1 MTNMQALDVKL
12 MEALSEQQKHYKELE
27 ELHGKLRVKNEEAA
41 PSQSEK
47 TELLAKL
54 RKLRNEKTEITLS
67 MRNRNKQ
74 RKVAKE
80 KQEKK
85 DLQKKVADEKR
96 LEEQERKR
104 QPYSSEIQTCSNL
117 IANLTKLLPRSQL
130 HLVEK
135 EKAKE
140 RKRQP
145 RKKEREEEENKQEES
160 SSEHASPSG
169 EQKSAE
175 QEHAA
180 EHKEEEEATE
190 TEATAEHEKKEA
202 EETDKEKEGEPQAEK
217 DAGEKEEPTQEP
229 FEDKTIYLSHK
240 DYSDLERVSLPV
252 PMKLS
257 EVLPVLQQVQAKK
270 VSRRQSIYSCYSPVG

>member
-1 MTNMQALDVKL
+1 MQALDVKL

-27 ELHGKLRVKNEEAA
+27 ELHAKLRVKNEEAA

-54 RKLRNEKTEITLS
+54 RKLRNEKTEITQS
-67 MRNRNKQ
+67 MRNRNRQ

-85 DLQKKVADEKR
+85 DLQKKAADEKR

-135 EKAKE
+135 EG
-140 RKRQP
+140 KRQP

-160 SSEHASPSG
+160 SASPSG
-169 EQKSAE
+169 EQKSDE

-180 EHKEEEEATE
+180 EHKEEEAKE
-190 TEATAEHEKKEA
+190 TEATAEHEKKEE
-202 EETDKEKEGEPQAEK
+202 EETDKEKVGEPQAEK

-229 FEDKTIYLSHK
+229 FEDKAIYLSHK

-270 VSRRQSIYSCYSPVG
+270 VSRKTIDCYSPVG